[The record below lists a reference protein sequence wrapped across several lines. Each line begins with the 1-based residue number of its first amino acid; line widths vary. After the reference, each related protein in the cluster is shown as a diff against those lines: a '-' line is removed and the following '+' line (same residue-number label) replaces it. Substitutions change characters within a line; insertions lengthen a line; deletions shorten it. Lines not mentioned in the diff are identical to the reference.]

1 MHNLYGGAQGDGLW
15 YWEDDQSEYTV
26 LYRSTHLFLWLAT
39 DGPVYTFDGDGLGNN
54 DDNMQSY
61 LWSVSFR

>member
-1 MHNLYGGAQGDGLW
+1 LSA
-15 YWEDDQSEYTV
+15 YTV
-26 LYRSTHLFLWLAT
+26 LKSSTHLFLWLAT
-39 DGPVYTFDGDGLGNN
+39 DGCVYTFDGDGLGNN